1 MAASHA
7 RVLCCPCRRPARPAV
22 PTVSALLSIRIP
34 PYAVCQVDPPAGW
47 EWESGWQVDHG
58 PATDADGWAY
68 APGVWPAWSDL
79 GCCIV
84 QPYTWPSM
92 PACSSSLGATCGCTA
107 APAGLP
113 PTRLELATSLPA
125 DFKALH
131 FPPPAGAHKPGS
143 ADFVRRRRWVRRRRR
158 EGRPAFPAAA
168 AAASAAGR
176 ALGAA
181 AALGQHI
188 IAGPLGKHEDQL
200 VVKQRQ
206 VLGRAAPGEAL
217 PLPLGW
223 SAPGRQLQL
232 RPVLPV
238 RGAAGA
244 ADQQAQQEQ
253 GAEETAEG
261 QRPAEEEGELQA
273 VHDWSHGASG
283 GQHTVKLDCLDEGI
297 TRLVCCPSLGAT
309 QGEWGQWIRGG
320 LCRTGM
326 PLPLLP

>member
-1 MAASHA
+1 MLRSAALHFSQHA
-7 RVLCCPCRRPARPAV
+7 CVFFLFGRNLWVHSSPCF
-22 PTVSALLSIRIP
+22 
-34 PYAVCQVDPPAGW
+34 
-47 EWESGWQVDHG
+47 
-58 PATDADGWAY
+58 
-68 APGVWPAWSDL
+68 
-79 GCCIV
+79 
-84 QPYTWPSM
+84 
-92 PACSSSLGATCGCTA
+92 
-107 APAGLP
+107 LP

-131 FPPPAGAHKPGS
+131 FPPPPGAHKPGS

-253 GAEETAEG
+253 GAEQTAEG
-261 QRPAEEEGELQA
+261 QQPAEEEGELQA
-273 VHDWSHGASG
+273 VHDWSHGTSG

-309 QGEWGQWIRGG
+309 QGKWGQWIRGFVPHWDAAAAAA
-320 LCRTGM
+320 LSLHKLFFFHLRLEWAPFIPPPATQ
-326 PLPLLP
+326 PWARPASYK